1 MALLTQSDAERIERA
16 IAEVEGKSAAELV
29 VAVVP
34 KSAAYSGVR
43 ALVAACWG
51 LAAAAAFIE
60 LVPHRPAIFALVA
73 ELVVGVAAWFASG
86 APPLL
91 RWLVPRALAE
101 RAVESRAFELFARRG
116 IHQTRDAT
124 GLLIVLSEL
133 ERRVVLLGDR
143 GIHARVGTEGW
154 NKHVEHIIGR
164 IRERRAADGVI
175 EVLHELQGSLI
186 EHVPI
191 RPDDENELPNAVV
204 RQN

>member
-1 MALLTQSDAERIERA
+1 MGLLTEQDTARIERV
-16 IAEVEGKSAAELV
+16 IAELEERSAAELV

-51 LAAAAAFIE
+51 LAAAAAWIE
-60 LVPHRPAIFALVA
+60 VLPRAPAIGAVVVQVAVGLVA
-73 ELVVGVAAWFASG
+73 WFVASTPA
-86 APPLL
+86 LL
-91 RWLVPRALAE
+91 RWLVPHALAQ

-116 IHQTRDAT
+116 IHQTRYAT
-124 GLLIVLSEL
+124 GILIVLSEL

-154 NKHVEHIIGR
+154 SKHVEHIISS
-164 IRERRAADGVI
+164 IRAGRAADGVI
-175 EVLHELQGSLI
+175 DVLRELEGALVREVP
-186 EHVPI
+186 V

-204 RQN
+204 R